1 VIDYELTC
9 ALRSLPPQ
17 NGGERCGDPMNDL
30 AIQILAF
37 IKAHP
42 EWAICVIGVTAFGE
56 SFAFLSLLFPGTAIL
71 IASGTLVSE
80 GILSPFPTVAAG
92 IVGAV
97 LGDLVSFWLGRK
109 FGTFLPGVWPFR
121 THPERLTWG
130 TSFFGRFGGSSVF
143 IGRFFGPLRAVIP
156 LVAGIMQMPSLRFY
170 IANVLSAIVWVPVLV
185 LSGDLVTQVLSDSED
200 LTTKILSITI
210 VAAVVS
216 VLAFWIR
223 RQFIVR

>member
-1 VIDYELTC
+1 
-9 ALRSLPPQ
+9 
-17 NGGERCGDPMNDL
+17 M
-30 AIQILAF
+30 
-37 IKAHP
+37 
-42 EWAICVIGVTAFGE
+42 
-56 SFAFLSLLFPGTAIL
+56 
-71 IASGTLVSE
+71 
-80 GILSPFPTVAAG
+80 AAG

-109 FGTFLPGVWPFR
+109 FGTFLPGIWPFR

-156 LVAGIMQMPSLRFY
+156 LVAGIMQMSSLRFY